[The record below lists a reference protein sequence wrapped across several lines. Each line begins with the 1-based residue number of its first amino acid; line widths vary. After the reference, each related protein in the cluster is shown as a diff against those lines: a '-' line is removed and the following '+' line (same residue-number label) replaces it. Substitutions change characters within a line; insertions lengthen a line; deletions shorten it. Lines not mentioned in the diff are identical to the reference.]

1 MEEQLDR
8 IASAFERMADALQE
22 ISNCG
27 LTIHGEIDRI
37 GSVHAVLEDMP
48 PMLVKLEPY
57 ERAFKV
63 ELSNCTDTET
73 PFDIQIHD

>member
-1 MEEQLDR
+1 MEQQLDR
-8 IASAFERMADALQE
+8 IATAFERIAAALE
-22 ISNCG
+22 LIGKDG
-27 LTIHGEIDRI
+27 LP
-37 GSVHAVLEDMP
+37 LEQKNSLFCLLAP
-48 PMLVKLEPY
+48 H